1 MEAKTPSLGE
11 RTWLTVPQAAHE
23 LHIPRT
29 RAYALIARGD
39 LPAIRLGERS
49 LRVNRRELEEFLLQ
63 TRRVV
68 TR

>member
-39 LPAIRLGERS
+39 LPAVRLGERS